1 MLNALELACLGLAE
15 RGLVARQSTQSCSN
29 CCSIDGPTER
39 LLSVFFEPSSH
50 RSVSHTSSLL
60 VQVSLFIHSGAG
72 MKKMGVMAL
81 AIYIEHNRL
90 LGSNNTGL

>member
-1 MLNALELACLGLAE
+1 M
-15 RGLVARQSTQSCSN
+15 ARQSTQSCSN

-60 VQVSLFIHSGAG
+60 VQVSLCWRENDGGDGTSY
-72 MKKMGVMAL
+72 L
-81 AIYIEHNRL
+81 Y
-90 LGSNNTGL
+90 